1 MDLVNALFSVAR
13 QISDSDLNEINKLEE
28 KAKSD
33 VVTYHTDMKGFKGL
47 YARLHRGWIFQL
59 GLVFAVPFL
68 VNYFVNLKSQILTK
82 EKGPGEEFDDYE
94 DEDEE
99 DLFRRLAKKY
109 E

>member
-33 VVTYHTDMKGFKGL
+33 VITYHTDMKGFKGL

-59 GLVFAVPFL
+59 GLVFAVPFA
-68 VNYFVNLKSQILTK
+68 VNYFVNLKSQILTGATNNAM
-82 EKGPGEEFDDYE
+82 EDEDYD

-99 DLFRRLAKKY
+99 ELFQRLQEKY
-109 E
+109 K